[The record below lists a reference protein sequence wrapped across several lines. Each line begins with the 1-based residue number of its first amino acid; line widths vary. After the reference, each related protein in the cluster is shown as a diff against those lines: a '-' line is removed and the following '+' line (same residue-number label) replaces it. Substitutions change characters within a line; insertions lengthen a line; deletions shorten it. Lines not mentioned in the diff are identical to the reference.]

1 MVLSGELGEVEV
13 QSDWEVVEEG
23 EFDLLSDVH
32 EDLQSDLVPVE
43 VVVVVYVQ
51 LSLLTL
57 LPLVRTTLDVDD
69 RLGFVFED
77 QEQGWLV
84 G

>member
-57 LPLVRTTLDVDD
+57 LPLVQTTSGVDD

-77 QEQGWLV
+77 QEQG
-84 G
+84 